1 MTSDATRL
9 RFKRTRP
16 RGSGRAW
23 EGLIE
28 APGARIYCKSLG
40 RGPPLLLLH
49 GGPGA
54 DHTDF
59 LPHLLPLAKRR
70 RLILIDQRGSGRS
83 ERLADPSRYTLDGMI
98 EDIEAVRTAFRV
110 RKMDVLGHSFGG
122 ILAQAY
128 AIRHPSAVRR
138 LILAGTAA
146 SARTINADFRRM
158 RAATLPAVRD
168 RLAAF
173 EAKGIFRKDGSYI
186 PGYAAL
192 CSRVYAPYMY
202 RRAVHPIKPGEYV
215 TGWEVLREMWV
226 RHSDF
231 RVEGNLRGF
240 DFTKQLRR
248 VSVPTLVVLGDRD
261 MVSLR
266 SAKTLAAAL
275 RNGRLHVMTR
285 CGHMMFVD
293 DAPAF
298 NTLVDEFLASLR
310 GPTGSAATR
319 TTSAS
324 CPAPPR
330 RWR

>member
-1 MTSDATRL
+1 M
-9 RFKRTRP
+9 
-16 RGSGRAW
+16 
-23 EGLIE
+23 IE

-59 LPHLLPLAKRR
+59 LPHLVPLAKRH

-83 ERLADPSRYTLDGMI
+83 ERLADPSGYTLDGMV
-98 EDIEAVRTAFRV
+98 EDIEAVRKAFRA
-110 RKMDVLGHSFGG
+110 RKLDVLGHSFGG

-128 AIRHPSAVRR
+128 AIRHPGAVRR

-158 RAATLPAVRD
+158 RAATAQAVRD

-173 EAKGIFRKDGSYI
+173 EAKGIFRKDGSYV

-202 RRAVHPIKPGEYV
+202 RRGVYPIKPDQYV

-226 RHSDF
+226 RRSDF

-240 DFTKQLRR
+240 DFTSQLR
-248 VSVPTLVVLGDRD
+248 SLKTPTLVVVGDRD

-266 SAKTLAAAL
+266 SAKNLAASL
-275 RNGRLHVMTR
+275 PNSRLHVMST

-293 DAPAF
+293 DEPAF
-298 NTLVDEFLASLR
+298 NTLVRVFLESR
-310 GPTGSAATR
+310 
-319 TTSAS
+319 
-324 CPAPPR
+324 
-330 RWR
+330 

>member
-1 MTSDATRL
+1 MTPGATSR
-9 RFKRTRP
+9 RRKRTRP

-28 APGARIYCKSLG
+28 APGAAIYCKSLG
-40 RGPPLLLLH
+40 QGPPLLLLH

-83 ERLADPSRYTLDGMI
+83 ERLADPSGYTLDGMI
-98 EDIEAVRTAFRV
+98 EDIEAVRKAFRL

-128 AIRHPSAVRR
+128 AIRHPSAVRH

-158 RAATLPAVRD
+158 RAATSAAVRAK
-168 RLAAF
+168 LATF
-173 EAKGIFRKDGSYI
+173 EAKGIFGKNGSYV

-202 RRAVHPIKPGEYV
+202 QRGVYPIKPSEYV
-215 TGWEVLREMWV
+215 TGWAVLREMWV
-226 RHSDF
+226 RQSDF
-231 RVEGNLRGF
+231 KVEGNLRGF
-240 DFTKQLRR
+240 DFTRQLRGMK
-248 VSVPTLVVLGDRD
+248 VPTLVVVGDRD

-266 SAKTLAAAL
+266 SAKNLSASL
-275 RNGRLHVMTR
+275 HNGRLHVMSR

-293 DAPAF
+293 DGPAF
-298 NTLVDEFLASLR
+298 IALAQAFLESR
-310 GPTGSAATR
+310 
-319 TTSAS
+319 
-324 CPAPPR
+324 
-330 RWR
+330 